1 MIKVRCK
8 HCKRIYLGERCPCEG
23 QGRYRKLKCD
33 CGKPAAEVWLDDLG
47 EWPLCAVCLHS
58 LEDEPAPGTPL
69 DEREDG
75 NGDGDG
81 QEGDLLPA
89 EYPFG
94 LTRRQYEIALLAHL
108 SSEEIA
114 RRLTISENT
123 VNSHMKL
130 IFKKLNVKSRYEIQH
145 VLGSQEG
152 VPAPSGVRVEAGGDD
167 QLVITISISCSGDT
181 EQLRDVLD
189 ILLDYTM

>member
-1 MIKVRCK
+1 MIKARCK
-8 HCKRIYLGERCPCEG
+8 HCRRIYLGERCPCEG
-23 QGRYRKLKCD
+23 QRRYRKLKCD
-33 CGKPAAEVWLDDLG
+33 CGKPAEEVWLDDLG
-47 EWPLCAVCLHS
+47 EWPLCADCLHD
-58 LEDEPAPGTPL
+58 LEEEPAPGTVL

-75 NGDGDG
+75 NGAGDG
-81 QEGDLLPA
+81 QESDLLPA

-94 LTRRQYEIALLAHL
+94 LTRRQYENALLAYL

-114 RRLTISENT
+114 RRLTISVNT

-130 IFKKLNVKSRYEIQH
+130 IFKKLNVKSRYEIPH

-152 VPAPSGVRVEAGGDD
+152 VPDLSASQAEAGGDD
-167 QLVITISISCSGDT
+167 QLVITVSISCSGNP

-189 ILLDYTM
+189 ILLDNTL